1 LLARVRHCR
10 TCAQVKHRLL
20 RAQAIRQL
28 PCPVPQIFIAA
39 GALDIDLTAG
49 TEMAWLAEG
58 ILSRH
63 LTLPAGW
70 EEDLGD
76 DLGVAS
82 RAGRFRNSISGES
95 NLPHPFRVE
104 IATMLAAVDARAA
117 ETLEEA
123 VAAMDAEE
131 KRNTGYDMSDLDA
144 ISAIAARKATSRSG
158 PASMRR
164 ASTIRNAE
172 LRRTSSTSGPQQ
184 HQPAGQPVVSSI
196 VEVAEDPAGW

>member
-1 LLARVRHCR
+1 M
-10 TCAQVKHRLL
+10 L
-20 RAQAIRQL
+20 RAQVIRQL

-39 GALDIDLTAG
+39 GALDIDLTVG

-76 DLGVAS
+76 ELGIAS
-82 RAGRFRNSISGES
+82 RAGRFRNTISGES
-95 NLPHPFRVE
+95 NLSHPFRVE
-104 IATMLAAVDARAA
+104 IATTLAAVDARAA

-144 ISAIAARKATSRSG
+144 ISAIAARKANARAGPVNTRRTS
-158 PASMRR
+158 M
-164 ASTIRNAE
+164 IRNADQ
-172 LRRTSSTSGPQQ
+172 RRPSLSSAPAPTQQ
-184 HQPAGQPVVSSI
+184 SAHGQAAVAVSSI
-196 VEVAEDPAGW
+196 SEDAGDDEASWQ